1 MNAMPKHK
9 LTLDEFLAWS
19 ETLPNEAGRYELW
32 DGEIIEKRGPTGS
45 MNSARSQHWVAK
57 DAMYEALKAAVKAS
71 GLPGHVATEGPTVR
85 LSPNRGVEPD
95 VLVYFGPRVEQNAL
109 EVPNPAIVVEVL
121 SPSTAKVD
129 LSWKLQ
135 GYFTLASVQ
144 HYLIIDPDQPVVIH
158 HRRGD
163 GETILTHIV
172 TTPHLRLDPPGL
184 DVDLTEV
191 LATS

>member
-1 MNAMPKHK
+1 MIALPKHK
-9 LTLDEFLAWS
+9 LTVDEFLAWS

-45 MNSARSQHWVAK
+45 MNSARSQHWVTK
-57 DAMYEALKAAVKAS
+57 DAMYRALYNAVKES

-85 LSPNRGVEPD
+85 LSPNKGVEPD
-95 VLVYFGPRVEQNAL
+95 VLVYFGPKVARNVL

-129 LSWKLQ
+129 LSWKLE
-135 GYFTLASVQ
+135 GYFTLESVQ
-144 HYLIIDPDQPVVIH
+144 HYLIIDPDKPMVIH

-163 GETILTHIV
+163 GATILTQII
-172 TTPHLRLDPPGL
+172 TTPNLRLDPPGL
-184 DVDLTEV
+184 DVDLTEI
-191 LATS
+191 LAST